1 MPVGADD
8 RGDIPYRRSYNW
20 SPICYVKILFLF
32 VFFFYFNFKIMK
44 GGLQLMRMSVGGCT
58 LEVRGFERIN
68 LSLS

>member
-1 MPVGADD
+1 MIEEIFHIEEVITGA
-8 RGDIPYRRSYNW
+8 
-20 SPICYVKILFLF
+20 LF
-32 VFFFYFNFKIMK
+32 VMSKSSSSLFFFFYFNFKIMK

>member
-1 MPVGADD
+1 MIEEIWNIEEVITGA
-8 RGDIPYRRSYNW
+8 
-20 SPICYVKILFLF
+20 LF
-32 VFFFYFNFKIMK
+32 VMSKSSSSLFFFYLNFKIMK